1 MIECPRCGFAQPKDQ
16 YCASCGLNIDQFLAR
31 PKSIWLKLL
40 QNPNLHL
47 SLIGILVALVI
58 GWIFYT
64 QRGLVGHEMS
74 HLLDL
79 PVSSKDAGS
88 PDDRN
93 DAQKQASTL
102 AARETREADPASPP
116 TTPSA
121 NSAASSANT
130 GATANAAPGATP
142 PSEAGGTSD
151 PSVSPSAA
159 GTAGAPAANSGG
171 SAEKKTKI
179 EVSFYEIPR
188 EALTQALAAGG
199 HERAGEGNG
208 GRAFYFS
215 QGAKIA
221 ETLSGQGQALGE
233 TKSAGVNT
241 GAQIITETPQAGS
254 EAFQF
259 LFQLDVTKQEATT
272 LSVRWENN
280 LILPQGSEPATGPPQ
295 LAESGLSGTTAFA
308 PSGALVLVIE
318 PSNRAPNEQYYGKS
332 GQGPWTIFLS
342 QEFRGGLTEWVALVQ
357 LK

>member
-88 PDDRN
+88 PDERN
-93 DAQKQASTL
+93 EAQKQASAL
-102 AARETREADPASPP
+102 AARETREADPASMPLP
-116 TTPSA
+116 TA
-121 NSAASSANT
+121 
-130 GATANAAPGATP
+130 ANAPPGATP
-142 PSEAGGTSD
+142 TSQAGGPGDS
-151 PSVSPSAA
+151 SVSPSAA
-159 GTAGAPAANSGG
+159 GTAGAPATNVGT
-171 SAEKKTKI
+171 SAEKKNKI

-188 EALTQALAAGG
+188 EALNQALAAGG

-221 ETLSGQGQALGE
+221 ETLSGQGQVLGE
-233 TKSAGVNT
+233 TKSAGLNT
-241 GAQIITETPQAGS
+241 GAQIITETPQTGS

-259 LFQLDVTKQEATT
+259 LFQLDVTKQEAAT